1 MSHIRKE
8 FIMRKFI
15 CLFILSISLT
25 GFCQEMTKEDY
36 SPSKWRFGGGLGLG
50 FGSNGYFGF
59 AISPFVGYEIIP
71 QLEGGLTVGYQYSKW
86 SDSKQNL
93 FNAGPYLNYYPIPS
107 LFARAHYEYYTGTN
121 EIEYEFESDNFKYN
135 FNESA
140 LWLGGGYRTTG
151 KVQFYAGLMYNVL
164 YQNDSSLFSSGFRPI
179 VGVSVG
185 L

>member
-1 MSHIRKE
+1 MKRILTL
-8 FIMRKFI
+8 IV
-15 CLFILSISLT
+15 LSISVLVLA
-25 GFCQEMTKEDY
+25 QQNEMNTEKL
-36 SPSKWRFGGGLGLG
+36 SKWRFGGGLGLG

-121 EIEYEFESDNFKYN
+121 EIEYDYDADNYKYN

-151 KVQFYAGLMYNVL
+151 KVQLYAGLMYNVL
-164 YQNDSSLFSSGFRPI
+164 YDKSSSLFSTGLRPI
-179 VGVSVG
+179 LGVSVG
-185 L
+185 F

>member
-1 MSHIRKE
+1 MKRILTL
-8 FIMRKFI
+8 IV
-15 CLFILSISLT
+15 LSISVLVLA
-25 GFCQEMTKEDY
+25 QQNEMNTEK
-36 SPSKWRFGGGLGLG
+36 PNKWRFGGGLGLG
-50 FGSNGYFGF
+50 FGNNGYFGF

-71 QLEGGLTVGYQYSKW
+71 QLEGGFTVGYQYSKW

-121 EIEYEFESDNFKYN
+121 EIEYEFEADNFKYN

-151 KVQFYAGLMYNVL
+151 KVQLYAGLMYNVL
-164 YQNDSSLFSSGFRPI
+164 YDKSSSLFSTGLRPI
-179 VGVSVG
+179 LGVSVG
-185 L
+185 F

>member
-1 MSHIRKE
+1 MKRILTL
-8 FIMRKFI
+8 IV
-15 CLFILSISLT
+15 LSISVLVLA
-25 GFCQEMTKEDY
+25 QQNEMNTEKLN
-36 SPSKWRFGGGLGLG
+36 KWRFGGGLGLG

-59 AISPFVGYEIIP
+59 AISPFVVYEIIP

-121 EIEYEFESDNFKYN
+121 EIEYEFEADNFKYN

-151 KVQFYAGLMYNVL
+151 KVQLYAGLMYNVL
-164 YQNDSSLFSSGFRPI
+164 YDKSSSLFSTGLRPI
-179 VGVSVG
+179 LGVSVG

>member
-36 SPSKWRFGGGLGLG
+36 SPSKWRLGGGLGLG

-59 AISPFVGYEIIP
+59 AISPFVGYAVLPE
-71 QLEGGLTVGYQYSKW
+71 LETGITTGYQYSKW
-86 SDSKQNL
+86 DHSRQHL
-93 FNAGPYLNYYPIPS
+93 FNFGPYLNYYPIPA
-107 LFARAHYEYYTGTN
+107 LFARAHFEHYTGSN
-121 EIEYEFESDNFKYN
+121 EYDYSYGGSDKYN
-135 FNESA
+135 FDESA
-140 LWLGGGYRTTG
+140 LWVGAGYRSVG

>member
-1 MSHIRKE
+1 MKRILTL
-8 FIMRKFI
+8 IV
-15 CLFILSISLT
+15 LSISVLVLA
-25 GFCQEMTKEDY
+25 QQNEMNTEKLN
-36 SPSKWRFGGGLGLG
+36 KWRFGGGLGLG

-151 KVQFYAGLMYNVL
+151 KVQLYAGLMYNVL
-164 YQNDSSLFSSGFRPI
+164 YDKSSSLFSTGLRPI
-179 VGVSVG
+179 LGVSVG

>member
-1 MSHIRKE
+1 MKRILTL
-8 FIMRKFI
+8 IV
-15 CLFILSISLT
+15 LSISVLVLA
-25 GFCQEMTKEDY
+25 QQNEMNTEKLN
-36 SPSKWRFGGGLGLG
+36 KWRFGGGLGLG

-107 LFARAHYEYYTGTN
+107 LFARAHFEYYTGTN
-121 EIEYEFESDNFKYN
+121 EIEYEFEADNFKYN

-151 KVQFYAGLMYNVL
+151 KVQLYAGLMYNVL
-164 YQNDSSLFSSGFRPI
+164 YDKSSSLFSTGLRPI
-179 VGVSVG
+179 LGVSVG